1 MELLKSSKINIVDL
15 LLYLETNNPTL
26 EFLENIFFYGSL
38 YPDEL
43 SYIQA
48 AEILFAFIDPT
59 QNNQYLLRYCAMRGW
74 EDGMKLLLRDTRTNA
89 LMLKDDLMFYAR
101 KFGNKEIIKI
111 LNNIE

>member
-15 LLYLETNNPTL
+15 LLYLESNNPTL

-48 AEILFAFIDPT
+48 AEVLFAFIDPT

-74 EDGMKLLLRDTRTNA
+74 EDGMKLLLRDTRTDA
-89 LMLKDDLMFYAR
+89 LKLKDDLMFYAR
-101 KFGNKEIIKI
+101 KFGNKEIII
-111 LNNIE
+111 MLNNLE